1 MQKKL
6 KMVFVLPA
14 GGIVATGGFRI
25 IAGYAETLKAR
36 GHDVTLMAPSF
47 LQSITGTPK
56 QRLREWIK
64 RFFRRPKSES
74 ADIPFITNKDIKV
87 IISSRQNRLDPE
99 DFPDADIYIGSWWE
113 TMEWLEGIPPSA
125 SKLHFVQGYEAF
137 SFLPLDRV
145 HAVYA
150 SPVDKIVVSEWLQS
164 KLAHDYGVQSVL
176 VENVV
181 DCDELARDNRKK
193 NSQMTVGFLHSI
205 TESKNSPMAIEACRL
220 LRARFPD
227 LRVVAFGGNAPKAA
241 EKFPAWIDL
250 SIRPSVEEIATI
262 YGACDAWI
270 FSSDEEGFGLPILEA
285 MAAGTP
291 VVATPAGAA
300 PQLVNKENGALVG
313 RDAQELADAVARI
326 LLLQPDEWKKMSR
339 AAEETARRRSWDDAA
354 DEFEVVLYDI
364 VNRRGEFIKN

>member
-1 MQKKL
+1 
-6 KMVFVLPA
+6 
-14 GGIVATGGFRI
+14 
-25 IAGYAETLKAR
+25 
-36 GHDVTLMAPSF
+36 
-47 LQSITGTPK
+47 
-56 QRLREWIK
+56 
-64 RFFRRPKSES
+64 
-74 ADIPFITNKDIKV
+74 
-87 IISSRQNRLDPE
+87 
-99 DFPDADIYIGSWWE
+99 
-113 TMEWLEGIPPSA
+113 
-125 SKLHFVQGYEAF
+125 
-137 SFLPLDRV
+137 
-145 HAVYA
+145 
-150 SPVDKIVVSEWLQS
+150 
-164 KLAHDYGVQSVL
+164 
-176 VENVV
+176 
-181 DCDELARDNRKK
+181 
-193 NSQMTVGFLHSI
+193 MTVGFLHSI